1 MTTRRKCQELAE
13 QHGLTIEYSF
23 QGWSKSCHINLP
35 KGWVIEDDGGERKGI
50 TFEDY
55 PVSAADFWA
64 WVYKDLTTL
73 ISQKPWHKL

>member
-1 MTTRRKCQELAE
+1 MTTKAKCYKLAK
-13 QHGLTIEYSF
+13 QNGLTIEHSF

-35 KGWVIEDDGGERKGI
+35 TGWVIDDDGGERKGI

-55 PVSAADFWA
+55 PVSAADFWG

-73 ISQKPWHKL
+73 IALRPWHKL